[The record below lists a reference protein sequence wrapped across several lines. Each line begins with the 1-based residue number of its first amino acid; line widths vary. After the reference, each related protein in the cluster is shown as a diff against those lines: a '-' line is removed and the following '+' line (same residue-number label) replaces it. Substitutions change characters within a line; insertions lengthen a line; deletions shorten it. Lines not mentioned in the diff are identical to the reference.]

1 MTYRKWTYMDILKIS
16 EIEKE
21 CFQDPWSFQMLADSF
36 SSDNFFGVC
45 AENDGE
51 VIGYACMAFCGDD
64 ADINNIA
71 VTENYRRNGAGAK
84 LLEALIAEAENRG
97 VNNMFLEVRV
107 TNAPAQML
115 YLTHGFCGVY
125 ARPRYYSDGEDA
137 IVMVKRL

>member
-1 MTYRKWTYMDILKIS
+1 MTYRKWNYMDILRIS

-36 SSDNFFGVC
+36 SSDNFYGVC
-45 AENDGE
+45 AESDGE
-51 VIGYACMAFCGDD
+51 VIGYACMTFGGDD

-84 LLEALIAEAENRG
+84 LLESLIAESKSRG
-97 VNNMFLEVRV
+97 VKNMFLEVRV
-107 TNAPAQML
+107 TNSPAQML

-125 ARPRYYSDGEDA
+125 VRSRYYSDGEDA